1 MGEME
6 LITFVSGKKN
16 NLMTPFGFKLRSLR
30 KEKNVTTT
38 ELAKALKVSTAY
50 LSMLENGKRGNPPDG
65 MLELICIFFDL
76 TWDDAEELKDL
87 AKISD
92 INVQINTKFLGIDA
106 TTLTNVLK
114 NNIRWLTNKQLI
126 ELSDV
131 ILSMVK
137 KNQN

>member
-1 MGEME
+1 
-6 LITFVSGKKN
+6 
-16 NLMTPFGFKLRSLR
+16 MTPFGSKLKSLR

-38 ELAKALKVSTAY
+38 ELAKALKISTAY

-76 TWDDAEELKDL
+76 IWEDAEELKDL

-92 INVQINTKFLGIDA
+92 INAQINTKFLGINA

-126 ELSDV
+126 ELSDI
-131 ILSMVK
+131 ILRMVK
-137 KNQN
+137 KNQK